1 MACYNKCHIDN
12 FLNMGGKTVLQ
23 DRISVFKNFLQEH
36 TELRAQIN
44 TTRAV
49 RLLNGNL
56 VSNLRSDESGVSA
69 RVYKS
74 GVYGFASGA
83 EYTDEN
89 IKAVLAAAEE
99 NAKFM
104 DMRVNKGKPKLPT
117 VGTGKQE
124 LLRNVKDVEQKVF
137 INYAKELDSYISEKY
152 PKLTSRTI
160 VIRADSMEKLLVVS
174 DGFDSHSLIP
184 RSYVYIFLSAEAAD
198 GTTVELFRPLGG
210 FGYFDENFTTPSTI
224 YEDIDKLYT
233 ELMNKAEGVY
243 CDAGY
248 KDVVMHPN
256 LAGILAHEAVGHT
269 VEADLVLGGS
279 VAAHNLGKPVA
290 SELVTMID
298 FAHTALGKTTPLPVY
313 VDDEGTL
320 AEDAVLI
327 KDGILTGY
335 MNNRESAQ
343 HFGMKPQG
351 NARAYLFSDEPLIRM
366 RNTAILPGKDKLE
379 DMIASIEDGYYLTET
394 NNGQADTTGEFM
406 FGISMGYEIKN
417 GKLGKAIRDTT
428 ISGVAFEMLKTVDML
443 SDDMVW
449 TSSGMCGK
457 KQPMPV
463 GMGGPAVKCKVNIG
477 GR

>member
-1 MACYNKCHIDN
+1 
-12 FLNMGGKTVLQ
+12 VLQ
-23 DRISVFKNFLQEH
+23 DKISKFKDSLHEH
-36 TELRAQIN
+36 TELRAQVN
-44 TTRAV
+44 TRRTV
-49 RLLNGNL
+49 TLLNGNL

-69 RVYKS
+69 RVYMG
-74 GVYGFASGA
+74 GVYGFASSA
-83 EYTDEN
+83 EYTDEK
-89 IKAVLAAAEE
+89 IKAVLAAAED
-99 NAKFM
+99 NARFM
-104 DMRVNKGKPKLPT
+104 DVRVKKNKPALPS
-117 VGTGKQE
+117 VGTGKKG
-124 LLRNVKDVEQKVF
+124 LLYEIKDVEQKVYIDF
-137 INYAKELDSYISEKY
+137 AKEIDAYISGKY
-152 PKLTSRTI
+152 PNLASRTI
-160 VIRADSMEKLLVVS
+160 AVRADSMEKLLVVS
-174 DGFDSHSLIP
+174 DGFDSHSVIP
-184 RSYVYIFLSAEAAD
+184 RSFVYIFLSAEAKD
-198 GTTVELFRPLGG
+198 GATVELYKPLGG
-210 FGYFDENFTTPSTI
+210 FGYFDDVFTNPDALHG
-224 YEDIDKLYT
+224 EIDTLYT
-233 ELMNKAEGVY
+233 ELMRKAEGVY

-279 VAAHNLGKPVA
+279 VAAHNLGKQVA
-290 SELVTMID
+290 SELVTMVD
-298 FAHTALGKTTPLPVY
+298 FAHTALGETVPLPVY
-313 VDDEGTL
+313 VDDEGTP

-335 MNNRESAQ
+335 MNNRETAR

-417 GKLGKAIRDTT
+417 GKIGRAIRDTT

-449 TSSGMCGK
+449 TCSGMCGK

-463 GMGGPAVKCKVNIG
+463 GMGGPAVKCKINIG